1 MIWNPH
7 ATTLLGQP
15 LPAMAPPVLRVWGDG
30 LASTMHHAM
39 AQAAFARFC
48 ATTRTS
54 QAPNPSERGRLPD
67 GTFYRIST
75 VGNSSVME
83 IWPSS
88 QNQVEGTG
96 IQFDLV
102 TPAGVQTFLLSP
114 EPLAGTKRH
123 AGSFGIRRLEVPL
136 AGGVA
141 VHADPT
147 GKSYV
152 AFGKRSYRSM
162 PRASQMLPLDTAA
175 AGQATGA
182 SESGGSL
189 GVELTDFAFQGRDM
203 STHFRPCHSAFIHT
217 NLKGEQFAVSVK
229 MEGGAIVTSVAS
241 LAQEAPT
248 FIENSLVCSMPR
260 LLSVDDNGR
269 NGVVQYSV
277 PDGSR
282 YMRLR
287 FSEAGCFSV
296 GDAGDSDWGDYSL
309 SWTES
314 VDAVVV
320 SMIGCSPFATDP
332 EYLCPPGTDTWV
344 EGSMSHQ
351 PGIIN
356 DGHIVEGAGSSI
368 SPPAVF
374 MGVSDVKTY
383 SKNLAGFLRN
393 GSTAEQKAERTWTF
407 NAKTEGARIQTDE
420 RYYSFTAPIDVRER
434 FSSSAHGYATR
445 QWITKEYGVEV
456 EHLTERYQIDS
467 DLLKLE
473 YSDGRIET
481 TNEENIDETQ
491 KVIKR
496 NPLFFDSVT
505 GISAYYRTEVNY
517 SGGTSFSSSEPLV
530 VEKNHRLIITRKGV
544 QLHEIPFDPEDFTP
558 GDPGELK
565 PGIELISCWARDPKT
580 EVVLLQIYRPD
591 TGDSWS
597 YLVSY
602 DQCVEL
608 RSVLSGLGIAYTGD
622 VIRNAN
628 FISV

>member
-30 LASTMHHAM
+30 QASTMHHAM

-48 ATTRTS
+48 AVARTS
-54 QAPNPSERGRLPD
+54 QVSNPTEIGRLPD
-67 GTFYRIST
+67 GTIYRIST
-75 VGNSSVME
+75 VSNSSVME

-88 QNQVEGTG
+88 QQQTKGTG
-96 IQFDLV
+96 IQFDLM
-102 TPAGVQTFLLSP
+102 TEGGIQTFLLSP
-114 EPLAGTKRH
+114 VPQAGTKRH
-123 AGSFGIRRLEVPL
+123 AGSFSVRLLEAAL

-147 GKSYV
+147 GRSYV
-152 AFGKRSYRSM
+152 AFGERSYGGM
-162 PRASQMLPLDTAA
+162 PKASQMLPLDTAA
-175 AGQATGA
+175 AGQSSGTSENGA
-182 SESGGSL
+182 NP
-189 GVELTDFAFQGRDM
+189 GVELTHFAFEGRDM
-203 STHFRPCHSAFIHT
+203 SSHFRPCHSAFIHT

-241 LAQEAPT
+241 LAQETPT
-248 FIENSLVCSMPR
+248 FIESSLACSLPR

-314 VDAVVV
+314 FDAVVV
-320 SMIGCSPFATDP
+320 TMIGCSPFSDDP
-332 EYLCPPGTDTWV
+332 AYKCPPGTDTWV

-368 SPPAVF
+368 VPPAVF

-383 SKNLAGFLRN
+383 SKSLAGFLRN

-407 NAKTEGARIQTDE
+407 NAKTEGARIQSDE
-420 RYYSFTAPIDVRER
+420 QFFSYTAPIDVSRR

-445 QWITKEYGVEV
+445 QWITKEYGIEV

-467 DLLKLE
+467 DLLNLE
-473 YSDGRIET
+473 YLDGRKET
-481 TNEENIDETQ
+481 TSERTEEDTQ

-530 VEKNHRLIITRKGV
+530 GEKNHRLVISRKGA
-544 QLHEIPFDPEDFTP
+544 QLHEILFDPEEFTP